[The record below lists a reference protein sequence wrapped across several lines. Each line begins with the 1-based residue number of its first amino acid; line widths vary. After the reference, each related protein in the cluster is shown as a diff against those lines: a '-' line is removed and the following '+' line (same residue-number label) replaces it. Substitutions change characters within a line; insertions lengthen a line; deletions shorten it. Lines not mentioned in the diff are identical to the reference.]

1 MLTVNATDVRKDW
14 GEFIDSIVR
23 EKPKVIKRSRDY
35 IVAMSLPMLR
45 EILNLEKMKIIVM
58 QEDDGSFSAVIDEL
72 DLTAHAETE
81 EQVVAILADAA
92 IEYANDYY
100 NEFSYWYT
108 APNRKKHLPYVLA
121 ILAREPQ
128 DVVKELFVCRVGK
141 N

>member
-35 IVAMSLPMLR
+35 IVAISLEMLR
-45 EILNLEKMKIIVM
+45 EILVLEKMNIKILP
-58 QEDDGSFSAVIDEL
+58 EDDGSVSAVIEEL
-72 DLTAHAETE
+72 DLMANAQSE
-81 EQVVAILADAA
+81 EQVIQELADDAV
-92 IEYANDYY
+92 EYANDYY
-100 NEFSYWYT
+100 NDFSYWYS

-128 DVVKELFVCRVGK
+128 DVAKELFVCQAGK
-141 N
+141 T